1 MSLQPGSILKDRY
14 LIQGQLGKGG
24 MGAVY
29 LAGDQSLQIRVAV
42 KENLNLNPESERQFR
57 REAELLAS
65 LRHPNL
71 PRVTDYFILEERQY
85 LVMDYIEG
93 EDLHTHAQQHRPTVE
108 EALVWSNAVCD
119 ALAYLHSRQPPIIH
133 RDIKPANLKLQP
145 DGTIILVD
153 FGIAKVFD
161 HAQTSTGARGLT
173 PGFSPPEQYGA
184 KRTDA
189 RSDQFSLAATIYTLL
204 TGQIPT
210 DSIERLVKK
219 AELKSARSLNPAI
232 PEHIDVVLNRA
243 MALDQDDRFPDIKN
257 FNAALHKQL
266 VPATALEEIMPQTR
280 PSGEVTAKTSF
291 GETLLRSRLRSSRL
305 GSLLGLGALVLIVI
319 VSGVALALNVDFP
332 ISILPATPTSTE
344 PIAVALQ
351 PSDTPTTTQTTTP
364 TTPPPTATLTITLM
378 PSLSPTPT
386 LTPTITPVPFGGGG
400 RIAFVSDRTDGILQ
414 IWTMNADGS
423 DPRQLTF
430 GPGDKAQP
438 KWSPDGARLL
448 YVTDGGADD
457 FGNDLGLDIM
467 IINADGTGLD
477 WVIHSPGDDT
487 DPAWS
492 PEGTEIAFTSN
503 RIGNLRQ
510 VFILET
516 ACLDSPG
523 GCIDEEPINISCN
536 VDFCAVEF
544 SPTWAPVDLTPP
556 AWLTADKTLAVAV
569 SINNAP
575 AQIYLRSPDNGVP
588 TDFDRNDRIVTV
600 DHLDWSPDGS
610 TIVFTWYYKR
620 GTNEIYIAPLED
632 RGWQYTKLTESN
644 GNKEPDFSPDG
655 QWIVFT
661 STRDQNPEIYLMTS
675 SGIGETKLTNHPGQ
689 DMQPDWQPLGSP

>member
-1 MSLQPGSILKDRY
+1 MSLQPGSILKERY
-14 LIQGQLGKGG
+14 HIQGQLGKGG
-24 MGAVY
+24 MGTVY
-29 LAGDQSLQIRVAV
+29 LAYDQSLQIRVAV

-93 EDLHTHAQQHRPTVE
+93 EDLHTRAQQHPPTVE
-108 EALVWSNAVCD
+108 EVLAWSDAICD
-119 ALAYLHSRQPPIIH
+119 ALTYLHTRQPPIIH

-145 DGTIILVD
+145 NGTVILVD

-173 PGFSPPEQYGA
+173 PGFSPPEQYGT

-204 TGQIPT
+204 TSQIPT
-210 DSIERLVKK
+210 DSIERMVKK
-219 AELKSARSLNPAI
+219 AELKSPRSLNPAI
-232 PEHIDVVLNRA
+232 PQHIDVTLNRA
-243 MALDQDDRFPDIKN
+243 LALDQDDRFPDIKD

-266 VPATALEEIMPQTR
+266 APATALEGIMPQTQ
-280 PSGEVTAKTSF
+280 PGGEATATTSP
-291 GETLLRSRLRSSRL
+291 EEPIPHLRSLSSRL
-305 GSLLGLGALVLIVI
+305 GPMIALGVLGLIVI
-319 VSGVALALNVDFP
+319 GGGVALALNIGFP
-332 ISILPATPTSTE
+332 ISRSSATPTSTE
-344 PIAVALQ
+344 PVAVVLQ
-351 PSDTPTTTQTTTP
+351 PSNTPTDIPTTTP
-364 TTPPPTATLTITLM
+364 TPPPPTATLTNTLI
-378 PSLSPTPT
+378 PSLTPSPTLTPT
-386 LTPTITPVPFGGGG
+386 LTPIPIGGGG

-414 IWTMNADGS
+414 IWTMNPDGS
-423 DPRQLTF
+423 DPHQLTF
-430 GPGDKAQP
+430 GPGDKTQP
-438 KWSPDGARLL
+438 KWSPDGTRLL
-448 YVTDGGADD
+448 YVTDGGTDD
-457 FGNDLGLDIM
+457 FGNDLGLDIR
-467 IINADGTGLD
+467 IINADGTGSD
-477 WVIHSPGDDT
+477 WVTRSPGDDT

-492 PEGTEIAFTSN
+492 PDGTKIAFTSS

-516 ACLDSPG
+516 VCLDSPG
-523 GCIDEEPINISCN
+523 GCIDEKPLNISCD

-544 SPTWAPVDLTPP
+544 SPAWAPMDLVPP

-575 AQIYLRSPDNGVP
+575 AQIYLRSPDGGIP
-588 TDFDRNDRIVTV
+588 TDFDRNDRIVNV
-600 DHLDWSPDGS
+600 DHPDWSPDGS

-620 GTNEIYIAPLED
+620 GINEIYIAPLKD
-632 RGWQYTKLTESN
+632 RGWQYTRLTETN
-644 GNKEPDFSPDG
+644 GNKEPNFSPDG
-655 QWIVFT
+655 RWIIFT

-675 SGIGETKLTNHPGQ
+675 SGISETRLTNHPGQ
-689 DMQPDWQPLGSP
+689 DMQPDWQPLANP

>member
-1 MSLQPGSILKDRY
+1 MSLQPGSILKERY
-14 LIQGQLGKGG
+14 HIQGRLGKGG

-29 LAGDQSLQIRVAV
+29 LAYDRSLQIRVAV
-42 KENLNLNPESERQFR
+42 KENLNLNPEAERQFR

-93 EDLHTHAQQHRPTVE
+93 KDLHTRAQQHPPTVKE
-108 EALVWSNAVCD
+108 VLAWSNAVCD
-119 ALAYLHSRQPPIIH
+119 ALAYLHTRQPPIIH

-145 DGTIILVD
+145 DGTVMLVD

-210 DSIERLVKK
+210 DSIERMVKK

-232 PEHIDVVLNRA
+232 PEHIDVALNRA
-243 MALDQDDRFPDIKN
+243 LALDQDDRFPDIES
-257 FNAALHKQL
+257 FNAALHNRL
-266 VPATALEEIMPQTR
+266 VPATALEEIIPQTH
-280 PSGEVTAKTSF
+280 PSGETIAKT
-291 GETLLRSRLRSSRL
+291 GLEETLPDIRPLSSRL
-305 GSLLGLGALVLIVI
+305 GPTIALGILGLIV
-319 VSGVALALNVDFP
+319 VGGGVALALNVGFP
-332 ISILPATPTSTE
+332 GLRLPATPTSTE
-344 PIAVALQ
+344 PVAVALP
-351 PSDTPTTTQTTTP
+351 PSDTPTATQTA
-364 TTPPPTATLTITLM
+364 PPPTATLTPTLK
-378 PSLSPTPT
+378 PSLTPTSTLTPT
-386 LTPTITPVPFGGGG
+386 LTTVPFGGGG
-400 RIAFVSDRTDGILQ
+400 RIAFVSDRTDDILQ
-414 IWTMNADGS
+414 IWTMNPDGS
-423 DPRQLTF
+423 DPHQLTF

-438 KWSPDGARLL
+438 KWSPDGTRLL
-448 YVTDGGADD
+448 FVTDGGTDD

-467 IINADGTGLD
+467 IINADGTGLG

-492 PEGTEIAFTSN
+492 PDGTKISFTSN
-503 RIGNLRQ
+503 RVGNLRQ

-516 ACLDSPG
+516 ACLDNPG
-523 GCIDEEPINISCN
+523 GCIDEKPLNISCD

-544 SPTWAPVDLTPP
+544 SPTWAPVGLTPP
-556 AWLTADKTLAVAV
+556 AWLATDKNLAVAV

-575 AQIYLRSPDNGVP
+575 AQIYFRSLDGGVP

-610 TIVFTWYYKR
+610 TIAFTWYYKR
-620 GTNEIYIAPLED
+620 GTNEIYIAPLKD
-632 RGWQYTKLTESN
+632 RGWQYTRLTESN

-675 SGIGETKLTNHPGQ
+675 SGIGEIRLTNHPGQ